1 MIRHFSH
8 YAKYCNSFSEAA
20 AGKAEPVVME
30 DAEVRAGV
38 VGRRRKKRLL
48 TCVQTTLIGA
58 LMTGSRLGRED
69 SRGVDKVGN
78 CLLVVL
84 RWGVVRPLGTRRGYV
99 TIARMSLRQSARS
112 FKRQS
117 LGRRLISSVEPRYI
131 SL

>member
-1 MIRHFSH
+1 MATFGHC
-8 YAKYCNSFSEAA
+8 AKYCYLFSEVA

-78 CLLVVL
+78 CLLVAL
-84 RWGVVRPLGTRRGYV
+84 RWEVVRPLGTRRGYA
-99 TIARMSLRQSARS
+99 TIARMSSRQSARS